1 VPRLLLLLQCGLL
14 PTTALWHLLR
24 CLSHEGC
31 LIGAARTVQLDPGFL
46 LWFDIKEFEATAVRR
61 TPDGCAGL
69 VQLEYHVLV
78 VPNCHR

>member
-1 VPRLLLLLQCGLL
+1 MPRLLLLLQCGLP

-24 CLSHEGC
+24 CLPHEGC
-31 LIGAARTVQLDPGFL
+31 LLSDARTVQLDPRFP
-46 LWFDIKEFEATAVRR
+46 LWLDVEELEATAVRR

-69 VQLEYHVLV
+69 VRLEYRVLV

>member
-1 VPRLLLLLQCGLL
+1 MPRLLPLPQCGLL

-24 CLSHEGC
+24 CLPHEGC
-31 LIGAARTVQLDPGFL
+31 LLRDARTVQFDPGFP
-46 LWFDIKEFEATAVRR
+46 LWLDVEEFEATAVRR

-69 VQLEYHVLV
+69 VRLEYRVLV